1 MSRADHAE
9 DPWPVN
15 GDQAAAAYVRTGYP
29 PVRAITPLARGVWR
43 VEDADGR
50 KVVVKHQLFGRLTQ
64 GTAYDL
70 LEVER
75 DVLGFLRADGCLVP
89 TVLGID
95 SDAHCIFLQWV
106 GDRTLDDAIQDGDR
120 TATLQAIRGLCA
132 IERACAQRA
141 AQLEPRIVPSAN
153 RAALDAAWDEAGVR
167 AHAGIEQLCRP
178 LDVGLPPLLESMHDW
193 LATRPVSLGSLD
205 YNARNAIVG
214 PEGTRVYFLEFA
226 KMGWDWTERRLTQYT
241 TSMGSGRQDGRMG
254 SLLDAPAA
262 RLYAEVSG
270 RGDGA
275 RALDYHRIFF
285 LLNSAALLCAALNGG
300 PHALALRQR
309 WKRPYARLRQCAAML
324 AQGLSTDPSAAEFR
338 SRLQF
343 CLSPR
348 GGTL

>member
-1 MSRADHAE
+1 MSLA
-9 DPWPVN
+9 
-15 GDQAAAAYVRTGYP
+15 GSAATAAYVRAGHP
-29 PVRAITPLARGVWR
+29 PVRAIAPLAEGVWR
-43 VEDADGR
+43 IEDADGR

-75 DVLGFLRADGCLVP
+75 NVLGFLHRAGCPVP
-89 TVLGID
+89 AVLGLD
-95 SDAHCIFLQWV
+95 REAHCIFLQWV

-120 TATLQAIRGLCA
+120 AATIQAIRGLCA

-141 AQLEPRIVPSAN
+141 DQLEPRVVPSAN
-153 RAALDAAWDEAGVR
+153 RAALSAAWDEAGER
-167 AHAGIEQLCRP
+167 AAAGIEQLCSRLQRS
-178 LDVGLPPLLESMHDW
+178 LDAGIQPLLETMHGW
-193 LATRPVSLGSLD
+193 LAARPASLGSVD
-205 YNARNAIVG
+205 YNARNAVVE

-226 KMGWDWTERRLTQYT
+226 KIGWDWTERRLTQYT
-241 TSMGSGRQDGRMG
+241 SSMGSGRQDGRMR
-254 SLLDAPAA
+254 SLLDAPVA
-262 RLYAEVSG
+262 RSYAEESG
-270 RGDGA
+270 HSDGA

-285 LLNSAALLCAALNGG
+285 LLNSAALLCAALDGE
-300 PHALALRQR
+300 PHALALRQH
-309 WKRPYARLRQCAAML
+309 WKRPHARLRQCAAML